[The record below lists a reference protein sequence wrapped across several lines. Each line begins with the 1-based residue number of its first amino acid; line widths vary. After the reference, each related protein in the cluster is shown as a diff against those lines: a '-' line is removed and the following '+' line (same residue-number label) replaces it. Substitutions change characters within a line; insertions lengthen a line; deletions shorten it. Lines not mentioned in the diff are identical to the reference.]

1 MLFSELKPK
10 VKTFQT
16 EVSYQNVLAE
26 YVLGMLEYPNF
37 PVEIEYVRFLDFL
50 LLKGGKAALYKS
62 SYFNRWVVGDI
73 SFEGIELNEYGLL
86 QDCEVFDRAGH
97 SQRFKDWMN
106 NPECFVFFNNR
117 NHTPDINIPRYADL
131 LAKIDISLNANI
143 VNSRMSPIVVAK
155 DNNQANQIKAIIEQ
169 NHDGH
174 TEVITSANILSED
187 NDIQVVNITD
197 VNASD
202 KIQYLLHAKDDLI
215 REFLNLYGLHIT
227 GTGKM
232 AQQSVEEITGS
243 NNAALVIPNEMLKA
257 RNDTL
262 ERFNAITGL
271 NVVCQFADCWKREE
285 LEAIETLENIQPART
300 LPALQDESNEA
311 GSNFAEPAKL
321 PDNAEEA
328 APDTVDAGAINA
340 SATTEGA
347 EASSDFAEPAK
358 SPTIAE
364 QIKEQA
370 EEGLTVE
377 AQANEIPIDEETGRR
392 QDADLNADSVQ
403 DESNASDPS

>member
-10 VKTFQT
+10 QKTFLT
-16 EVSYQNVLAE
+16 EISYQDVLAE

-37 PVEIEYVRFLDFL
+37 PVEIEYVRYLDFL
-50 LLKGGKAALYKS
+50 LLKEGKAALYKS
-62 SYFNRWVVGDI
+62 SYWGRWVIGNV
-73 SFEGIELNEYGLL
+73 SFEGIDLNEYGEL
-86 QDCEVFDRAGH
+86 QDAHVFDRAGH
-97 SQRFKDWMN
+97 DELFKDWLN
-106 NPECFVFFNNR
+106 SQECFVFFNNR

-155 DNNQANQIKAIIEQ
+155 DNNTKNQLAEIIKQ

-174 TEVITSANILSED
+174 TEVITSPNIL
-187 NDIQVVNITD
+187 NDAGDDITVVNITD

-202 KIQYLLHAKDDLI
+202 KIQYLLHAKDDLT

-243 NNAALVIPNEMLKA
+243 NNAALVIPYEMMKA

-262 ERFNAITGL
+262 QRFNALYGL
-271 NVVCQFADCWKREE
+271 NVVCQLSKSWEREE
-285 LEAIETLENIQPART
+285 AEAEKTVDDITPGEPIEIQSTEDEPEELPENEVPAIEQNEEP
-300 LPALQDESNEA
+300 ESI
-311 GSNFAEPAKL
+311 
-321 PDNAEEA
+321 AEE
-328 APDTVDAGAINA
+328 
-340 SATTEGA
+340 
-347 EASSDFAEPAK
+347 
-358 SPTIAE
+358 IAE
-364 QIKEQA
+364 EA

-377 AQANEIPIDEETGRR
+377 AEANTLPIDPETGRR
-392 QDADLNADSVQ
+392 EIEEDADNDTDSL
-403 DESNASDPS
+403 SDQSDTSGSAE

>member
-10 VKTFQT
+10 QKTFLT
-16 EVSYQNVLAE
+16 EISYQDVLAE

-37 PVEIEYVRFLDFL
+37 PVEIEYVRYLDFL
-50 LLKGGKAALYKS
+50 LLKEGKAALYKS
-62 SYFNRWVVGDI
+62 SYWGRWVIGNV
-73 SFEGIELNEYGLL
+73 SFEGIDLNEYGML
-86 QDCEVFDRAGH
+86 QDAHVFDRAGH
-97 SQRFKDWMN
+97 DELFKDWLN
-106 NPECFVFFNNR
+106 SQECFVFFNNR

-155 DNNQANQIKAIIEQ
+155 DNNTKNQLAEIIKQ

-174 TEVITSANILSED
+174 TEVITSPNIL
-187 NDIQVVNITD
+187 NDAGDDITVVNITD

-202 KIQYLLHAKDDLI
+202 KIQYLLHAKDDLT

-243 NNAALVIPNEMLKA
+243 NNAALVIPYEMIKA

-262 ERFNAITGL
+262 QRFNAITGL
-271 NVVCQFADCWKREE
+271 NVVCQFSESWQREE
-285 LEAIETLENIQPART
+285 LEAEGTVNDIYQMQPEQNLIEDKEEPEQEEKDTITDVSEIEEYQKALEAS
-300 LPALQDESNEA
+300 E
-311 GSNFAEPAKL
+311 EPETV
-321 PDNAEEA
+321 AEE
-328 APDTVDAGAINA
+328 V
-340 SATTEGA
+340 E
-347 EASSDFAEPAK
+347 EK
-358 SPTIAE
+358 
-364 QIKEQA
+364 A

-377 AQANEIPIDEETGRR
+377 AEANTLPIDPETGRR
-392 QDADLNADSVQ
+392 ELSALLDEGGEADS
-403 DESNASDPS
+403 DFSKPEKSTEGGEE

>member
-10 VKTFQT
+10 QKTFLT
-16 EVSYQNVLAE
+16 EISYQDVLAE

-37 PVEIEYVRFLDFL
+37 PVEIEYVRYLDFL
-50 LLKGGKAALYKS
+50 LLKEGKAALYKS
-62 SYFNRWVVGDI
+62 SYWGRWVIGNV
-73 SFEGIELNEYGLL
+73 SFEGVDLNEYGEL
-86 QDCEVFDRAGH
+86 QDAHVFDRAGH
-97 SQRFKDWMN
+97 DELFKDWLN
-106 NPECFVFFNNR
+106 SQECFVFFNNR

-155 DNNQANQIKAIIEQ
+155 DNNTKNQLAEIIKQ

-174 TEVITSANILSED
+174 TEVITSPNIL
-187 NDIQVVNITD
+187 NDTGDDITVVNITD

-202 KIQYLLHAKDDLI
+202 KIQYLLHAKDDLT

-243 NNAALVIPNEMLKA
+243 NNAALVIPYEMMGA

-271 NVVCQFADCWKREE
+271 NVVCQLSKSWEREE
-285 LEAIETLENIQPART
+285 YEAEGTVKDIYQMQPDQPLLEDNEGSSEDTDEQTNTEEVTQNEVYESEIEEHETVAKEV
-300 LPALQDESNEA
+300 
-311 GSNFAEPAKL
+311 AER
-321 PDNAEEA
+321 
-328 APDTVDAGAINA
+328 
-340 SATTEGA
+340 
-347 EASSDFAEPAK
+347 
-358 SPTIAE
+358 
-364 QIKEQA
+364 A

-377 AQANEIPIDEETGRR
+377 AEANTLPLDEAGRR
-392 QDADLNADSVQ
+392 IIEDADNDTDSLS
-403 DESNASDPS
+403 DESDTSASAE

>member
-10 VKTFQT
+10 QKTFLT
-16 EVSYQNVLAE
+16 EISYQDVLAE

-37 PVEIEYVRFLDFL
+37 PVEIEYVRYLDFL
-50 LLKGGKAALYKS
+50 LLKEGKAALYKS
-62 SYFNRWVVGDI
+62 SYWGRWVIGNV
-73 SFEGIELNEYGLL
+73 SFEGIDLNEYGML
-86 QDCEVFDRAGH
+86 QDAHVFDRAGH
-97 SQRFKDWMN
+97 DELFKDWLN
-106 NPECFVFFNNR
+106 SQECFIFFNNR

-155 DNNQANQIKAIIEQ
+155 DNNTKNQLAEIIKQ

-174 TEVITSANILSED
+174 TEVITSPNILNEEGD
-187 NDIQVVNITD
+187 NITVVNITD

-202 KIQYLLHAKDDLI
+202 KIQYLLHAKDDLT
-215 REFLNLYGLHIT
+215 REFLNLYGLHIV

-243 NNAALVIPNEMLKA
+243 NNAALVIPYEMMKA

-271 NVVCQFADCWKREE
+271 NVVCQLSKSWEREE
-285 LEAIETLENIQPART
+285 YEAEGTVKDIYQMQPDQPLLEDNEGSSEDTDEQTNTEEVTQNEVYESEIEEHETVAKEV
-300 LPALQDESNEA
+300 
-311 GSNFAEPAKL
+311 AER
-321 PDNAEEA
+321 
-328 APDTVDAGAINA
+328 
-340 SATTEGA
+340 
-347 EASSDFAEPAK
+347 
-358 SPTIAE
+358 
-364 QIKEQA
+364 A

-377 AQANEIPIDEETGRR
+377 AEANTLPLDEAGRR
-392 QDADLNADSVQ
+392 IIEDADNDTDSLS
-403 DESNASDPS
+403 DESDTSASAE

>member
-10 VKTFQT
+10 QKSFLT
-16 EVSYQNVLAE
+16 EISYQDVLAE

-37 PVEIEYVRFLDFL
+37 PVEIEYVRYLDFL
-50 LLKGGKAALYKS
+50 LLKEGKAALYKS
-62 SYFNRWVVGDI
+62 SYWGRWVIGNV
-73 SFEGIELNEYGLL
+73 SFEGIDLNEYGEL
-86 QDCEVFDRAGH
+86 QDAHVFDRAGH
-97 SQRFKDWMN
+97 DELFKDWLN
-106 NPECFVFFNNR
+106 SQECFIFFNNR

-155 DNNQANQIKAIIEQ
+155 DNNTKNQLAEIIKQ

-174 TEVITSANILSED
+174 TEVITSPNIL
-187 NDIQVVNITD
+187 NDAGDDITVVNITD

-202 KIQYLLHAKDDLI
+202 KIQYLLHAKDDLT

-243 NNAALVIPNEMLKA
+243 NNAALVIPYEMMKA

-271 NVVCQFADCWKREE
+271 NVVCQLSKSWEREE
-285 LEAIETLENIQPART
+285 AEAENTITQIQPYNAIEEKSEETTEET
-300 LPALQDESNEA
+300 TEDTTEETSEEVTEEVKTEEV
-311 GSNFAEPAKL
+311 S
-321 PDNAEEA
+321 EEA
-328 APDTVDAGAINA
+328 PETV
-340 SATTEGA
+340 
-347 EASSDFAEPAK
+347 
-358 SPTIAE
+358 AE
-364 QIKEQA
+364 QIEEKA

-377 AQANEIPIDEETGRR
+377 AEANTLPLDEAGRR
-392 QDADLNADSVQ
+392 VLAAT
-403 DESNASDPS
+403 DESTEASSDFSEQEKSAEGGDK

>member
-10 VKTFQT
+10 QKTFLT
-16 EVSYQNVLAE
+16 EISYQDVLAE
-26 YVLGMLEYPNF
+26 YVLGMLDYPNF
-37 PVEIEYVRFLDFL
+37 PVEIEYVRYLDFL
-50 LLKGGKAALYKS
+50 LLKEGKAALYKS
-62 SYFNRWVVGDI
+62 SYWGRWVIGNV
-73 SFEGIELNEYGLL
+73 SFEGIDLNEYGML
-86 QDCEVFDRAGH
+86 QDAHVFDRAGH
-97 SQRFKDWMN
+97 DELFKDWLN
-106 NPECFVFFNNR
+106 SQECFVFFNNR

-155 DNNQANQIKAIIEQ
+155 DNNTKNQLAEIIKQ

-174 TEVITSANILSED
+174 TEVITSPKILNEEGDNIT
-187 NDIQVVNITD
+187 VVNITD

-202 KIQYLLHAKDDLI
+202 KIQYLLHAKDDLT

-243 NNAALVIPNEMLKA
+243 NNAALVIPYEMMKA

-271 NVVCQFADCWKREE
+271 NVVCQLSKSWEREE
-285 LEAIETLENIQPART
+285 AEAENTITQLQPYNAIEEKSEETSEET
-300 LPALQDESNEA
+300 TEDTTEETSEEVTEVKTEEA
-311 GSNFAEPAKL
+311 SEEASETV
-321 PDNAEEA
+321 AEE
-328 APDTVDAGAINA
+328 V
-340 SATTEGA
+340 A
-347 EASSDFAEPAK
+347 EK
-358 SPTIAE
+358 
-364 QIKEQA
+364 A

-377 AQANEIPIDEETGRR
+377 AQANTLPIDEETGRR
-392 QDADLNADSVQ
+392 ELSALLDEGGEADS
-403 DESNASDPS
+403 DFAKPAKSTEGGEA

>member
-10 VKTFQT
+10 QKTFLT
-16 EVSYQNVLAE
+16 EISYQDVLAE

-37 PVEIEYVRFLDFL
+37 PVEIEYVRYLDFL
-50 LLKGGKAALYKS
+50 LLKEGKAALYKS
-62 SYFNRWVVGDI
+62 SYWGRWVIGNV
-73 SFEGIELNEYGLL
+73 SFEGIDLNEYGEL
-86 QDCEVFDRAGH
+86 QDAHVFDRAGH
-97 SQRFKDWMN
+97 DELFKDWLN
-106 NPECFVFFNNR
+106 SQDCFVFFNNR

-155 DNNQANQIKAIIEQ
+155 DNNTKNQIAEIIKQ

-174 TEVITSANILSED
+174 TEVITSPNIL
-187 NDIQVVNITD
+187 NDAGDDITVVNITD

-202 KIQYLLHAKDDLI
+202 KIQYLLHAKDDLT

-243 NNAALVIPNEMLKA
+243 NNAALVIPYEMMKA

-271 NVVCQFADCWKREE
+271 NVVCQLSKSWEREE
-285 LEAIETLENIQPART
+285 YEAEGTVKDIYQMQPDQPLLEDNEGSSEDTDEQTNTEEVTQNEVYESEIEEHETVAKEV
-300 LPALQDESNEA
+300 
-311 GSNFAEPAKL
+311 AER
-321 PDNAEEA
+321 
-328 APDTVDAGAINA
+328 
-340 SATTEGA
+340 
-347 EASSDFAEPAK
+347 
-358 SPTIAE
+358 
-364 QIKEQA
+364 A

-377 AQANEIPIDEETGRR
+377 AEANTLPLDEAGRR
-392 QDADLNADSVQ
+392 IIEDADNDTDSLS
-403 DESNASDPS
+403 DESDTSASAE

>member
-10 VKTFQT
+10 QKTFLT
-16 EVSYQNVLAE
+16 EVSYQDVLAE

-37 PVEIEYVRFLDFL
+37 PVEIEYVRYLDFL
-50 LLKGGKAALYKS
+50 LLKEGKAALYKS
-62 SYFNRWVVGDI
+62 SYWGRWVIGNV
-73 SFEGIELNEYGLL
+73 SFEGIDLNEYGML
-86 QDCEVFDRAGH
+86 QDAHVFDRAGH
-97 SQRFKDWMN
+97 DELFKDWLN
-106 NPECFVFFNNR
+106 SQECFVFFNNR

-155 DNNQANQIKAIIEQ
+155 DNNTKNQLAEIIKQ

-174 TEVITSANILSED
+174 TEVITSPNIL
-187 NDIQVVNITD
+187 NDAGDDITVVNITD

-202 KIQYLLHAKDDLI
+202 KIQYLLHAKDDLT

-243 NNAALVIPNEMLKA
+243 NNAALVIPYEMMKA

-271 NVVCQFADCWKREE
+271 NVVCQLSKSWEREE
-285 LEAIETLENIQPART
+285 AEAEKTVDDITPGEPIEIQSTEDEPEELPENETPAIEQNEEP
-300 LPALQDESNEA
+300 ESI
-311 GSNFAEPAKL
+311 
-321 PDNAEEA
+321 AEE
-328 APDTVDAGAINA
+328 
-340 SATTEGA
+340 
-347 EASSDFAEPAK
+347 
-358 SPTIAE
+358 IAE
-364 QIKEQA
+364 EA

-377 AQANEIPIDEETGRR
+377 AEANTLPIDPETGRR
-392 QDADLNADSVQ
+392 EIEEDADNDTDSL
-403 DESNASDPS
+403 SDQSDTSGSAE

>member
-10 VKTFQT
+10 QKTFLT
-16 EVSYQNVLAE
+16 EVSYQDVLAE

-37 PVEIEYVRFLDFL
+37 PVEIEYVRYLDFL
-50 LLKGGKAALYKS
+50 LLKEGKAALYKS
-62 SYFNRWVVGDI
+62 SYWGRWVIGNV
-73 SFEGIELNEYGLL
+73 SFEGIDLNEYGML
-86 QDCEVFDRAGH
+86 QDAHVFDRAGH
-97 SQRFKDWMN
+97 DELFKDWLN
-106 NPECFVFFNNR
+106 SQECFVFFNNR

-155 DNNQANQIKAIIEQ
+155 DNNTKNQLAEIIKQ

-174 TEVITSANILSED
+174 TEVITSPNIL
-187 NDIQVVNITD
+187 NDAGDDITVVNITD

-202 KIQYLLHAKDDLI
+202 KIQYLLHAKDDLT

-243 NNAALVIPNEMLKA
+243 NNAALVIPYEMIKA

-262 ERFNAITGL
+262 QRFNALYGL
-271 NVVCQFADCWKREE
+271 NVVCQLSKSWEREE
-285 LEAIETLENIQPART
+285 AEAEKTVEDITPGEPIEIQSTEDEPEELPENEPPAIEQKEEP
-300 LPALQDESNEA
+300 ESI
-311 GSNFAEPAKL
+311 
-321 PDNAEEA
+321 AEE
-328 APDTVDAGAINA
+328 
-340 SATTEGA
+340 
-347 EASSDFAEPAK
+347 
-358 SPTIAE
+358 IAE
-364 QIKEQA
+364 EA

-377 AQANEIPIDEETGRR
+377 AEANTLPIDPETGRR
-392 QDADLNADSVQ
+392 EIEEDADNDTDSL
-403 DESNASDPS
+403 SDQSDTSGSAE

>member
-10 VKTFQT
+10 QKTFLT
-16 EVSYQNVLAE
+16 EISYQDVLAE

-37 PVEIEYVRFLDFL
+37 PVEIEYVRYLDFL
-50 LLKGGKAALYKS
+50 LLKEGKAALYKS
-62 SYFNRWVVGDI
+62 SYWGRWVIGNV
-73 SFEGIELNEYGLL
+73 SFEGIDLNEYGEL
-86 QDCEVFDRAGH
+86 QDAHVFDRAGH
-97 SQRFKDWMN
+97 DELFKDWLN
-106 NPECFVFFNNR
+106 SQDCFIFFNNR

-155 DNNQANQIKAIIEQ
+155 DNNTKNQLAEIIKQ

-174 TEVITSANILSED
+174 TEVITSPNIL
-187 NDIQVVNITD
+187 NDAGDDITVVNITD

-202 KIQYLLHAKDDLI
+202 KIQYLLHAKDDLT

-243 NNAALVIPNEMLKA
+243 NNAALVIPYEMMKA

-271 NVVCQFADCWKREE
+271 NVVCQLSKSWEREE
-285 LEAIETLENIQPART
+285 YEAEGTIKDIYQLQPEEKPLLEDNEGSSEDTDEPTDTAETTP
-300 LPALQDESNEA
+300 DEVHES
-311 GSNFAEPAKL
+311 PV
-321 PDNAEEA
+321 EEA
-328 APDTVDAGAINA
+328 AEPEEKSV
-340 SATTEGA
+340 A
-347 EASSDFAEPAK
+347 EE
-358 SPTIAE
+358 IA
-364 QIKEQA
+364 EQA

-377 AQANEIPIDEETGRR
+377 AEANTLPLDEAGRR
-392 QDADLNADSVQ
+392 IIEDADNDTDSLS
-403 DESNASDPS
+403 DESDTSASAE

>member
-1 MLFSELKPK
+1 MLFSDLKPK
-10 VKTFQT
+10 QKSFLT
-16 EVSYQNVLAE
+16 EISYQDVLAE

-50 LLKGGKAALYKS
+50 LLKEGKAALYKS
-62 SYFNRWVVGDI
+62 SYWGRWVIGNV
-73 SFEGIELNEYGLL
+73 SFEGIDLNEYGML
-86 QDCEVFDRAGH
+86 QDAHVFDRAGH
-97 SQRFKDWMN
+97 DEMFKDWLN
-106 NPECFVFFNNR
+106 SQECFVFFNNR

-155 DNNQANQIKAIIEQ
+155 DNNTKNQLAEIIKQ

-174 TEVITSANILSED
+174 TEVITSPNIL
-187 NDIQVVNITD
+187 NDAGDDITVVNITD

-202 KIQYLLHAKDDLI
+202 KIQYLLHAKDDLT

-243 NNAALVIPNEMLKA
+243 NNAALVIPYEMIKA

-262 ERFNAITGL
+262 QRFNALYGL
-271 NVVCQFADCWKREE
+271 NVVCQLSKSWEREE
-285 LEAIETLENIQPART
+285 AEAEKTVEDITPGEPIEIQSTEDEPEELPENEPPAIEQKEEP
-300 LPALQDESNEA
+300 ESI
-311 GSNFAEPAKL
+311 
-321 PDNAEEA
+321 AEE
-328 APDTVDAGAINA
+328 
-340 SATTEGA
+340 
-347 EASSDFAEPAK
+347 
-358 SPTIAE
+358 IAE
-364 QIKEQA
+364 EA

-377 AQANEIPIDEETGRR
+377 AEANTLPIDPETGRR
-392 QDADLNADSVQ
+392 EIEEDADNDTDSL
-403 DESNASDPS
+403 SDQSDTSGSAE

>member
-10 VKTFQT
+10 QKTFLT
-16 EVSYQNVLAE
+16 EVSYQDVLAE

-37 PVEIEYVRFLDFL
+37 PVEIEYVRYLDFL
-50 LLKGGKAALYKS
+50 LLKEGKAALYKS
-62 SYFNRWVVGDI
+62 KHWGRWVIGNV
-73 SFEGIELNEYGLL
+73 SFEGIDLNEYGML
-86 QDCEVFDRAGH
+86 QDAHVFDRAGH
-97 SQRFKDWMN
+97 DELFKDWLN
-106 NPECFVFFNNR
+106 SQDCFVFFNNR

-155 DNNQANQIKAIIEQ
+155 DNNTKNQLAEIIKQ

-174 TEVITSANILSED
+174 TEVITSPNILNEEGD
-187 NDIQVVNITD
+187 NITVVNITD

-202 KIQYLLHAKDDLI
+202 KIQYLLHAKDDLT

-243 NNAALVIPNEMLKA
+243 NNAALVIPYEMMKA

-271 NVVCQFADCWKREE
+271 NVVCQLSKSWEREE
-285 LEAIETLENIQPART
+285 YEAEGTVKDIYQMQPEQPLLEDNEGSSEDTDEQTNTEEVTQDTLY
-300 LPALQDESNEA
+300 ESEIDA
-311 GSNFAEPAKL
+311 S
-321 PDNAEEA
+321 
-328 APDTVDAGAINA
+328 DT
-340 SATTEGA
+340 SEGA
-347 EASSDFAEPAK
+347 EASSDFAETAK
-358 SPTIAE
+358 STIAE
-364 QIKEQA
+364 EVAERA

-377 AQANEIPIDEETGRR
+377 AEANTLPLDEAGRR
-392 QDADLNADSVQ
+392 IIEDADNDTDSL
-403 DESNASDPS
+403 SDQSDTSGTTE